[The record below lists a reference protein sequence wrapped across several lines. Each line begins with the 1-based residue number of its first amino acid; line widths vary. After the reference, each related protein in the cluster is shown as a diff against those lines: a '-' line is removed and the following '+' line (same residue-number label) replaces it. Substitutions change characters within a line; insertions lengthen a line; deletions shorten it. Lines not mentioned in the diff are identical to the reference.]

1 MSSERAAGTVH
12 ACPPGR
18 SNATPCCSRSPF
30 DLPRTDRITE
40 DPLLVTCDERR
51 GAPRLLSR
59 WEFQGV
65 VYVLVTLS
73 TADND
78 NITMEYMPEAA
89 YRKWSTK
96 R

>member
-1 MSSERAAGTVH
+1 MSGEG
-12 ACPPGR
+12 P
-18 SNATPCCSRSPF
+18 
-30 DLPRTDRITE
+30 
-40 DPLLVTCDERR
+40 
-51 GAPRLLSR
+51 PRLLSR